1 MEAKQKTAKQIER
14 HFKGAANH
22 WRIDLLLLVAKRPGI
37 TVEELSRQLEGNV
50 KTISEHTRRL
60 VQSGLVNKSYQGR
73 NVAHELS
80 PYGIRFCAF
89 IRTFQHS

>member
-1 MEAKQKTAKQIER
+1 MKNNKQAAKLIER

-22 WRIDLLLLVAKRPGI
+22 WRILLLLRIEKHPNSS
-37 TVEELSRQLEGNV
+37 VEELSEILEGNI

-60 VQSGLVNKSYQGR
+60 AQAGLITKTYHGRSVQ
-73 NVAHELS
+73 HTLS
-80 PYGIRFCAF
+80 PYGQRFCAF